1 MKKTEEGKKIIQV
14 IEDAGRTMEKKADD
28 RLELGNGEV
37 KPRGSARKGIEKRR
51 DKKEVIERRGEKMR
65 MKERKK

>member
-28 RLELGNGEV
+28 RLELGNGGV
-37 KPRGSARKGIEKRR
+37 KPRGSARN
-51 DKKEVIERRGEKMR
+51 
-65 MKERKK
+65 